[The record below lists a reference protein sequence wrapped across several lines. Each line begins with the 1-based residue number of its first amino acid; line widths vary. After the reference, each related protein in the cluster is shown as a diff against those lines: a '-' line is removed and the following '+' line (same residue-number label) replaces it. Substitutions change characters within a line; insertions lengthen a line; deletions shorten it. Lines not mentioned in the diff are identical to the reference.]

1 MQSLC
6 RVFHFRCH
14 QWPNDHAVDPGGHDD
29 GKNIIATVFPP
40 IYRILCIV
48 SLRLKPG
55 LLPRTFDVF
64 YFPYVTAVQARWRHP
79 HIPLMHSSHARFS
92 GLAGEALSSSSL
104 CHCWHLQSFCYRVG
118 VGFVGGLLQCH
129 PSKPRVTN
137 LPQLRI
143 LRSLCKAGFW
153 MDLRTNCMVHGYLI
167 RCSWYLSCGWHQRRL
182 NFWLTSVFLM
192 SHDSR
197 HVNLLCLMSFSSL

>member
-14 QWPNDHAVDPGGHDD
+14 QWPNDHVVDPGGHDD
-29 GKNIIATVFPP
+29 GKSIIATVFPP

-48 SLRLKPG
+48 SLGLKPG
-55 LLPRTFDVF
+55 LLPHTFDVF

-79 HIPLMHSSHARFS
+79 HIPLMRSSHARFS
-92 GLAGEALSSSSL
+92 GSAGEALSSSSL
-104 CHCWHLQSFCYRVG
+104 CHCWHLQSFCYCVG

-143 LRSLCKAGFW
+143 LRSLCKAGFG
-153 MDLRTNCMVHGYLI
+153 MDLRTNCMVHGYKEQLI
-167 RCSWYLSCGWHQRRL
+167 PVKWMASEKAQLLVDICISYD
-182 NFWLTSVFLM
+182 

-197 HVNLLCLMSFSSL
+197 HVNLLCLMSFPSL